1 MSAVLKPKYDYAL
14 EEQYNLEH
22 KIKKRVIKKKKRNK
36 LNLGA
41 IKTWFMIMAIFGMGV
56 SIIYNYA
63 TITEKK
69 MAINNLEKEI
79 AELNNKI
86 EGHNIYLESLNNTN
100 MIENM
105 AKSYL
110 GMSYPTRK
118 QAVFLNSECGK
129 IEEVELAIN
138 QNEEKT
144 LNIFEKTYNYF
155 AKKQ

>member
-1 MSAVLKPKYDYAL
+1 MSALLKPKYDYAY
-14 EEQYNLEH
+14 EEQQNLGQEN
-22 KIKKRVIKKKKRNK
+22 KKRVIKKKKRNK
-36 LNLGA
+36 LSLGA
-41 IKTWFMIMAIFGMGV
+41 IKTWFMIIAIFGMGI

-69 MAINNLEKEI
+69 MAINNLDKEI

-86 EGHNIYLESLNNTN
+86 DGHNIYLESLNNTN

-118 QAVFLNSECGK
+118 QTVFLNSESSK
-129 IEEVELAIN
+129 SDEEQLVANEN
-138 QNEEKT
+138 QEKK
-144 LNIFEKTYNYF
+144 LNFFEKTYNYF

>member
-1 MSAVLKPKYDYAL
+1 MSALLKPKYEYAY
-14 EEQYNLEH
+14 EEQQNIEQEY
-22 KIKKRVIKKKKRNK
+22 KKRVIKKKKKNK
-36 LNLGA
+36 LNLGV
-41 IKTWFMIMAIFGMGV
+41 IKTWFMILTIFVMGI

-69 MAINNLEKEI
+69 MAINNLDSEI

-86 EGHNIYLESLNNTN
+86 DKHNIYLESLNNTN

-118 QAVFLNSECGK
+118 QTVFINSESGK
-129 IEEVELAIN
+129 TDDTQLAAN
-138 QNEEKT
+138 QDEEKK
-144 LNIFEKTYNYF
+144 LSILEKTYNYF
-155 AKKQ
+155 VKR

>member
-1 MSAVLKPKYDYAL
+1 MSALLKPKYEYAY
-14 EEQYNLEH
+14 EEQQNLEQEY
-22 KIKKRVIKKKKRNK
+22 KKRVIKKKKKNK
-36 LNLGA
+36 LNLGV
-41 IKTWFMIMAIFGMGV
+41 IKTWFMILAIFGMGI

-69 MAINNLEKEI
+69 MAINNLDKEI

-86 EGHNIYLESLNNTN
+86 DSHNIYLESLNNTN

-118 QAVFLNSECGK
+118 QTVFINSESGK
-129 IEEVELAIN
+129 TEDIQLAVN
-138 QNEEKT
+138 QDEGKK

-155 AKKQ
+155 VKR